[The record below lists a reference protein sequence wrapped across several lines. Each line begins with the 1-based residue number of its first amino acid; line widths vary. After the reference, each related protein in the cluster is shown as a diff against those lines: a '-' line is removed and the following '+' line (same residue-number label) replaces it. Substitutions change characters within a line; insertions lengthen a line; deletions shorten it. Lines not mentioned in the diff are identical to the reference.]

1 MMKKQLMILFMT
13 ASLAAASM
21 TGCASSN
28 GNETTAQESSAAS
41 AESDSEI
48 SEETEAPSAEAPDS
62 SQEENAPA
70 LQADETLT
78 SVLNDIKEAY
88 GDNYVPNSELDA
100 QMLEDIV
107 GLTPDLYDSAVA
119 EMPMINTFV
128 ETFIGVKASEGNGD
142 QAEQIL
148 NEYRDRLVSDT
159 MQYPMNIAKI
169 QASEV
174 VRHGDYI
181 FFVMLGAPDDAAMEQ
196 GDEAALQSAI
206 ENNQIAVS
214 AIDKNFQ

>member
-119 EMPMINTFV
+119 EMPMISTFV

>member
-1 MMKKQLMILFMT
+1 MILFMT

-119 EMPMINTFV
+119 EMPMISTFV

>member
-28 GNETTAQESSAAS
+28 GSENTTQESSVVSTETSTEAP
-41 AESDSEI
+41 
-48 SEETEAPSAEAPDS
+48 EETEVPSPEESESA
-62 SQEENAPA
+62 QEESGTNI
-70 LQADETLT
+70 QADETLT
-78 SVLNDIKEAY
+78 SVLNDIKKAY
-88 GDNYVPNSELDA
+88 GDKYVPDSAMDA

-107 GLTPDLYDSAVA
+107 GLSPDLYDSAVA
-119 EMPMINTFV
+119 EMPMISTFV

-142 QAEQIL
+142 QAEQVL